1 MAALSPYVIQD
12 LVSSWVGED
21 PRRLKLFLH
30 LLSKMDDEGYVE
42 ISVRDF
48 AKQLN
53 MSREVAS
60 RILRN
65 MEEHAII
72 EQISHQKRTIIF
84 ICKSER
90 YMMVQHQ
97 YDTTMTPIQHQLP
110 PSQKEKEETKASPCT
125 PFKEKKEKK
134 ENVTPEGTSYQQQQQ
149 QPTQSEEKILSE
161 PIEKRRERF
170 WADCCHS
177 HALHPEWPEEGVRS
191 FFLFWTQPSK
201 DGQRMKFEEEA
212 HFGMSYR
219 MKFYLKRG
227 QWLDEVQEARLN
239 RIKGRKAVSREE
251 ESYQRRRAAALA
263 EDDAGREERDRQRD
277 ERAQKAATVEEI
289 KAILGDRWV
298 GDN

>member
-65 MEEHAII
+65 LEEHAII

-97 YDTTMTPIQHQLP
+97 YDTNMTPIQHQLP
-110 PSQKEKEETKASPCT
+110 PLQKEKEEKKVPPCT

-149 QPTQSEEKILSE
+149 HPTPSEEKILSE

-251 ESYQRRRAAALA
+251 ESYQRRRAAALE